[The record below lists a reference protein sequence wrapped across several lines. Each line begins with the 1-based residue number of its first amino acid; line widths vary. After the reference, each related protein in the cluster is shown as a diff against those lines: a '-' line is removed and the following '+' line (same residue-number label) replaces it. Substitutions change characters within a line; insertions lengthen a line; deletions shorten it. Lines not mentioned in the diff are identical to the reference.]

1 MAAHRSR
8 RRSTAVL
15 ITAFVALLVTFV
27 PLRSAEAQAGIA
39 KLPDKCSYNSAR
51 LLGWVWA
58 DGSYNGEKDRFFF
71 RTRSG
76 RIGKHMASI
85 LDELALDHADGTS
98 DSGYHWFS
106 IALPG
111 YGEAFATQNPVW
123 HRLVKCD
130 RSAFLASV
138 IEGEGAT
145 DGKIFDDALL
155 IRRNHVVAVADKL
168 NIPTEFLRNQ
178 VRVPKVHWSALE
190 SLPFVACGRVPGGT
204 DHCNPGQNPVG
215 SASLSVAVFYVNS
228 GFDGASISLGP
239 GVYGGKALGEF
250 NNDIES
256 VRVPDGLQVRMCTHS
271 GGSCKRFTE
280 DVRRLPQTYINK
292 VSRVEIER
300 LAG

>member
-1 MAAHRSR
+1 MAPTTVR
-8 RRSTAVL
+8 RIASFSEPVVAALANIWRRFSTSSRSTTP
-15 ITAFVALLVTFV
+15 TA
-27 PLRSAEAQAGIA
+27 R
-39 KLPDKCSYNSAR
+39 
-51 LLGWVWA
+51 
-58 DGSYNGEKDRFFF
+58 
-71 RTRSG
+71 
-76 RIGKHMASI
+76 RI
-85 LDELALDHADGTS
+85 
-98 DSGYHWFS
+98 
-106 IALPG
+106 P
-111 YGEAFATQNPVW
+111 
-123 HRLVKCD
+123 
-130 RSAFLASV
+130 V

-178 VRVPKVHWSALE
+178 V
-190 SLPFVACGRVPGGT
+190 RVPGGT